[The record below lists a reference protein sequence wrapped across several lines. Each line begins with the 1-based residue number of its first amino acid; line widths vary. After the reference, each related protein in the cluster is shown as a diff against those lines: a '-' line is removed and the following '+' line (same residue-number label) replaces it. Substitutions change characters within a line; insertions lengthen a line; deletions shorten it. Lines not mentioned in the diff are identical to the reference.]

1 MSVSLSF
8 TSLQYTATEQENITL
23 KAIRLL
29 IREAVDLGSD
39 FIALPECATSLQNN
53 SELTKKLATTE
64 AENIS
69 LQTFMGIAKNSKL
82 YILIGSLPI
91 KLHHKIANR
100 SFLIGPSGKIWYK
113 YDKNSFV

>member
-1 MSVSLSF
+1 MSINLSL
-8 TSLQYTATEQENITL
+8 TCLQYTATKQESITL
-23 KAIRLL
+23 KAIKPL

-69 LQTFMGIAKNSKL
+69 LQTFKGIAKNNK
-82 YILIGSLPI
+82 
-91 KLHHKIANR
+91 
-100 SFLIGPSGKIWYK
+100 
-113 YDKNSFV
+113 